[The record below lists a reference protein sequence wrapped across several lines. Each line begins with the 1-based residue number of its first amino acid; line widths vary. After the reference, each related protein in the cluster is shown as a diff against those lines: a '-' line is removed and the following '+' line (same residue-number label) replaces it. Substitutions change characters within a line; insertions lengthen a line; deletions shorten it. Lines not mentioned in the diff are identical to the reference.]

1 LEVVLANICGNLVGL
16 DRSIGLVWSWS
27 IGVGLNRSN
36 IRSRGDNWS
45 WGNIRSGCH
54 NWSWS
59 NIGSGC
65 HNWGWSNIGSR
76 GDNIGSIRSDGSSI
90 GCRGGIW
97 GTVGSGSFV

>member
-1 LEVVLANICGNLVGL
+1 LEVVLANICGDLVGL
-16 DRSIGLVWSWS
+16 DRSIGLVRSWS

-45 WGNIRSGCH
+45 WG
-54 NWSWS
+54 

-90 GCRGGIW
+90 GCRGGIG